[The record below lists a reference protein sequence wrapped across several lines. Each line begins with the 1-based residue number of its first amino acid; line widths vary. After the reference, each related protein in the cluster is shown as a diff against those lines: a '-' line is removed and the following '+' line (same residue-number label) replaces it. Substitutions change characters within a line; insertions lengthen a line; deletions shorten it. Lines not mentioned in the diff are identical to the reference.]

1 MGALL
6 RIDQL
11 QIKTRYSFGKP
22 PHRGTGKIINLG
34 EFPMEIEDP
43 QLYSQG
49 THFMKHFLYILL
61 SLNFWVIFFLPHTT
75 DAQLTGEVIFRHSE
89 FSNELWMIN
98 LEAPRTP
105 RRILKHINSIYGLS
119 VQKNGNFLVFLA
131 DGIGHTTGVYL
142 LDRMQRRPEAR
153 NLTHHH
159 FEEVLDVS
167 ISVQGD
173 VALTNMLS
181 DPPEDRGLFLIEK
194 KELKHWQPE
203 VKPLKRGE
211 VFSVDWSPDGTQIA
225 YENNS
230 GIFLFN
236 LLTRKTVR
244 LRSRRGE
251 YFPTF
256 SPNGKYL
263 AFVRKKPSMANQISV
278 ISLVTLQTMKTIVP
292 EDHTHIIGFNWS
304 PDGQYIIYTTP
315 GGGKLKKLYHNWAV
329 PLSGGAH
336 QKLLDISKKGVFIFD
351 WTSAVYA
358 VDPTHKLTILWGQ
371 LKQQNE
377 NR

>member
-1 MGALL
+1 
-6 RIDQL
+6 
-11 QIKTRYSFGKP
+11 
-22 PHRGTGKIINLG
+22 
-34 EFPMEIEDP
+34 
-43 QLYSQG
+43 
-49 THFMKHFLYILL
+49 MKHFLCILL
-61 SLNFWVIFFLPHTT
+61 SLNLWVVFLLPYTT
-75 DAQLTGEVIFRHSE
+75 NAQLTGEVIFRHPE
-89 FSNELWMIN
+89 FSNELWMTN
-98 LEAPRTP
+98 VEASHPP

-167 ISVQGD
+167 ISAQGD

-203 VKPLKRGE
+203 VKRLKRGE
-211 VFSVDWSPDGTQIA
+211 VFSLDWSPDSTQIA
-225 YENNS
+225 YENNN

-263 AFVRKKPSMANQISV
+263 AFVRKKSNAADQMSV
-278 ISLVTLQTMKTIVP
+278 LSLTTLQIVKTIVP
-292 EDHTHIIGFNWS
+292 EDHTHINGINWS
-304 PDGQYIIYTTP
+304 PDGQYLVYTTP
-315 GGGKLKKLYHNWAV
+315 GAGQRLYHHWAV

-336 QKLLDISKKGVFIFD
+336 EKIFDAHETVHYLFD
-351 WTSAVYA
+351 WTHAAYA
-358 VDPTHKLTILWGQ
+358 VDPVNRLTILWGQ

-377 NR
+377 NRE